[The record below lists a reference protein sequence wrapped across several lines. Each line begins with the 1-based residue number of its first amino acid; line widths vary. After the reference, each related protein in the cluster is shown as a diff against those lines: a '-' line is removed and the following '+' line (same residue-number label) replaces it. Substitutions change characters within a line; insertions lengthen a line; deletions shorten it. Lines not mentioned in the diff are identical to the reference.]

1 MTAAEIIA
9 LITALAPLITQL
21 AASIAAAIAAGNQP
35 KAQALQGVH
44 DAVLTAFANA
54 IMVK

>member
-9 LITALAPLITQL
+9 LITALAPLLTQL
-21 AASIAAAIAAGNQP
+21 MTAIAAAIAAGNQP
-35 KAQALQGVH
+35 KATALQAMH
-44 DAVLTAFANA
+44 DAVTSAFANA